1 MIVILLIMLFTSI
14 LLIVYT
20 NHLATYSKCEIERIV
35 TNEKFK
41 TKLEQVK
48 LKKVEKHRL
57 IEAD

>member
-1 MIVILLIMLFTSI
+1 MLFTSI

-48 LKKVEKHRL
+48 LKKVEKHLL